1 VGSPTLAGPLQS
13 WLAEKVRGMLVQLSK
28 PQDRRREPGCF
39 PAVGFCEAKQKLI
52 CDFLEAVRE
61 ITLLQKQQAQAAIED
76 DPDFSRFDVL
86 LHFAQEK
93 KDMAKYAWIA
103 HVESHG
109 C

>member
-1 VGSPTLAGPLQS
+1 
-13 WLAEKVRGMLVQLSK
+13 MLLQLSK
-28 PQDRRREPGCF
+28 PQEWRKEPVRL
-39 PAVGFCEAKQKLI
+39 PEVGFCIAKQELVY
-52 CDFLEAVRE
+52 DFLEAVRE

-76 DPDFSRFDVL
+76 DQDFSRFDVL

-93 KDMAKYAWIA
+93 KDTAKYAWIA